1 MMNAAELAIS
11 IGTGLGACGATFWAT
26 WAKLVKPLSQR
37 VEDHAKATV
46 APEDFQT
53 VRDDARSAAQ
63 ALTTL
68 QKDMTEVKDALK
80 DLAESLRHCVTDDE
94 FASYTGQTTGLIN
107 GLTEKVG
114 RATGVLEAWAN
125 QPRR

>member
-1 MMNAAELAIS
+1 MDAAELAVA

-37 VEDHAKATV
+37 IDDHAKGVSA
-46 APEDFQT
+46 EEFQK
-53 VRDDARSAAQ
+53 VRDA
-63 ALTTL
+63 THG
-68 QKDMTEVKDALK
+68 MPALK
-80 DLAESLRHCVTDDE
+80 EDLDDIKRQLRDIGEQLRHCVTDDE

-114 RATGVLEAWAN
+114 RATGVLEAVIN
-125 QPRR
+125 RPNR